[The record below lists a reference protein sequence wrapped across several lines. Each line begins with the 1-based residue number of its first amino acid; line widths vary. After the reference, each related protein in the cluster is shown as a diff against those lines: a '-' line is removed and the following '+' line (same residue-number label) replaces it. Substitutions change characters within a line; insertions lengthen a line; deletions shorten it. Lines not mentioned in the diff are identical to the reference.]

1 MVPATGSPPRDTRA
15 RDSRMST
22 ASGTLH
28 NARDEHHDWKPAA
41 NPWMIAASVMLAT
54 FMVVLDSSVANVALP
69 HIAGNLSA
77 STDEST
83 WVLTS
88 YLVSN
93 AIMLPAAGWIARR
106 IGRKRLLIFS
116 ILLFTAAS
124 LLCGVAITMPMLIVA
139 RILQGV
145 GGGGMQPLAQSILL
159 ESFPPRQHGTAMAVY
174 GVGVV
179 VAPVIGPTLG
189 GWITD
194 SYSWRWIFYI
204 NLPIGLLALFMVNLF
219 VEDPP
224 YLRKAFKGAI
234 DYLGFGLMALWLGTL
249 QLVLD
254 KGQEADW
261 FAAPW
266 VRWTAAV
273 STLALIGFIVRE
285 LTDHEP
291 IVLLHVFA
299 DRNFSVGTLITC
311 IYGFI
316 LYATTAML
324 PLFLQTMLGYS
335 ALQSGLSVSPRGI
348 GAMASMMAVGI
359 LVRYFDGRLLMAFGF
374 VLLGYSTWMLG
385 QINLAIGMGSVV
397 MPNVISGFAMGFIF
411 VPLTTMSLSRLRKQE
426 MGNATGIY
434 NLMRNI
440 GGSIGIATVTTL
452 LVRGSQVHQSYLAAN
467 AGTGNPVAGG
477 LVSGLQ
483 AKLFAQGADAFTAHQ
498 KALGTIYRSVQ
509 QQSSLLA
516 YMDNFHLMAF
526 LALLCIPLLLL
537 FRRVK
542 KHD

>member
-1 MVPATGSPPRDTRA
+1 
-15 RDSRMST
+15 MS
-22 ASGTLH
+22 ASNNLQTV
-28 NARDEHHDWKPAA
+28 AEAEHHDWKPKA

-88 YLVSN
+88 YLVAN

-106 IGRKRLLIFS
+106 IGRKRLLLIS
-116 ILLFTAAS
+116 ILIFTAAS
-124 LLCGVAITMPMLIVA
+124 LLCGMSLTMPMLIVA
-139 RILQGV
+139 RVLQGV

-159 ESFPPRQHGTAMAVY
+159 ESFPPHKHGTAMAVY
-174 GVGVV
+174 GVGVI

-204 NLPIGLLALFMVNLF
+204 NLPIGILALYMVSLF

-224 YLRKAFKGAI
+224 YLRDKFKGAI
-234 DYLGFGLMALWLGTL
+234 DYIGFGLMALWLGTL

-254 KGQEADW
+254 KGQESDW

-266 VRWTAAV
+266 ICWTAAI
-273 STLALIGFIVRE
+273 SMLALVCFIVRE
-285 LTDHEP
+285 LADDEP
-291 IVLLHVFA
+291 IVQLRIFLN
-299 DRNFSVGTLITC
+299 RNFAVGTLITC
-311 IYGFI
+311 IYGFV
-316 LYATTAML
+316 LYAATAML
-324 PLFLQTMLGYS
+324 PLFLQTMMGYS

-348 GAMASMMAVGI
+348 GAMASMIAVGV
-359 LVRYFDGRLLMAFGF
+359 LVRYVDGRVLMALGF
-374 VLLGYSTWMLG
+374 ALLGYSTWMLG
-385 QINLAIGMGSVV
+385 NISLQIGMSSVV
-397 MPNVISGFAMGFIF
+397 IPNIMNGFAMGFIF
-411 VPLTTMSLSRLRKQE
+411 VPLTTMTLSRLRKQE

-440 GGSIGIATVTTL
+440 GGSIGIASVMSMTVRDSQIHQTTL
-452 LVRGSQVHQSYLAAN
+452 AAD
-467 AGTGNPVAGG
+467 AGAPMASGF
-477 LVSGLQ
+477 LRGLQ
-483 AKLFAQGADAFTAHQ
+483 AHLFSQGADMVTAQQ
-498 KALGTIYRSVQ
+498 KALGALYSNVL

-516 YMDNFHLMAF
+516 YADNFRSIAV
-526 LALLCIPLLLL
+526 LALLCIPLVLL
-537 FRRVK
+537 FKTEK
-542 KHD
+542 KSD

>member
-1 MVPATGSPPRDTRA
+1 MVGSTSPN
-15 RDSRMST
+15 T
-22 ASGTLH
+22 A
-28 NARDEHHDWKPAA
+28 AA
-41 NPWMIAASVMLAT
+41 PSEWRPSVNPWMVAVSVMLAT

-77 STDEST
+77 STNEST

-93 AIMLPAAGWIARR
+93 AVMLPTAGWISRR
-106 IGRKRLLIFS
+106 IGRKRLLILS

-124 LLCGVAITMPMLIVA
+124 LLCGMALNMPMLIVA
-139 RILQGV
+139 RILQGL

-159 ESFPPRQHGTAMAVY
+159 ESFPPRQHGTAMAVF

-219 VEDPP
+219 IEDPP
-224 YLRKAFKGAI
+224 YLRHAFRGAI

-273 STLALIGFIVRE
+273 SVLALVGFIVRE

-291 IVLLHVFA
+291 IVQLRVFL
-299 DRNFSVGTLITC
+299 DRNFAMGTLITC
-311 IYGFI
+311 IYGFV
-316 LYATTAML
+316 LYGATAML

-335 ALQSGLSVSPRGI
+335 ALQSGLAVSPRGI
-348 GAMASMMAVGI
+348 GAMASMIAVGI
-359 LVRYFDGRLLMAFGF
+359 LVRYIDGRLLMAFGF
-374 VLLGYSTWMLG
+374 ALLGASTWMLG
-385 QINLAIGMGSVV
+385 QINFDIGMGTVV
-397 MPNVISGFAMGFIF
+397 LPNVINGFAMGFIF
-411 VPLTTMSLSRLRKQE
+411 VPLTTMTLSRLRKQE
-426 MGNATGIY
+426 IGNAAGIY
-434 NLMRNI
+434 NLVRNI
-440 GGSIGIATVTTL
+440 GGSVGIASIMTL
-452 LVRGSQVHQSYLAAN
+452 LVRGSQVHQTTLAAD
-467 AGTGNPVAGG
+467 AGAGSPLASG
-477 LVSGLQ
+477 LVHGLQ
-483 AKLFAQGADAFTAHQ
+483 AKLFAQGADAVTAHRM
-498 KALGTIYRSVQ
+498 ALGALYLMVRQ
-509 QQSSLLA
+509 QAALLA
-516 YMDNFHLMAF
+516 YADIFRLLAF
-526 LALLCIPLLLL
+526 LSLLCIPLVLL
-537 FRRVK
+537 FQRVRK
-542 KHD
+542 QSRSPNMIGE